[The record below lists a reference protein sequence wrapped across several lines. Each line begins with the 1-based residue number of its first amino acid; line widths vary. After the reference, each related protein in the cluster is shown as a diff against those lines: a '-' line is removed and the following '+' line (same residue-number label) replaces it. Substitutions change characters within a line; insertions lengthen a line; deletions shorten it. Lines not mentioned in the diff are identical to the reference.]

1 MSETSQIYSWE
12 WVPGSARQMRR
23 RDPNKEGNGSMSEKE
38 YKAIRKRVKEL
49 EYENTQINEKV
60 KSEWE
65 HLQKLLMI

>member
-1 MSETSQIYSWE
+1 
-12 WVPGSARQMRR
+12 MRR

-60 KSEWE
+60 KSE
-65 HLQKLLMI
+65 